1 MELILLYIF
10 LLGLVFG
17 SFYNVCIYRIQS
29 EESIVKGRSHCQ
41 SCQHELSFLDLVPVF
56 SYLFLKGRCR
66 YCHQKISLRYPMIEL
81 LTAILF
87 VAVFTTFGITWDTLI
102 YLIMISVLIMLSFV
116 DFDTMLIR
124 DRFILLLLGCGIA
137 LIALHPEQLYDSLI
151 GSLIISVPLFILAYL
166 THGIGYGDV
175 KLMAVSGLILGWQNI
190 ILAMILG
197 AVFASLVALP
207 QMLMGKKSGKDEMP
221 LGPYLALGIVVSL
234 FFGSSLIQWYL
245 NLL

>member
-1 MELILLYIF
+1 MALILLYVF

-41 SCQHELSFLDLVPVF
+41 SCQHELSFFDLVPVF
-56 SYLFLKGRCR
+56 SYLFLRGRCR
-66 YCHQKISLRYPMIEL
+66 YCHQKISLRYPFVEL
-81 LTAILF
+81 LTAFLF
-87 VAVFTTFGITWDTLI
+87 IAVFYNFGFSWDTLL

-124 DRFILLLLGCGIA
+124 DRFIILLLGCGIA
-137 LIALHPEQLYDSLI
+137 LIALHPEQLYNSLI
-151 GSLIISVPLFILAYL
+151 GSFIISVPLFLVAYL
-166 THGIGYGDV
+166 TKGIGYGDV
-175 KLMAVSGLILGWQNI
+175 KLMAVCGLILGWQRI

-197 AVFASLVALP
+197 AIFASLVALP
-207 QMLMGKKSGKDEMP
+207 QMITGKKSGKDEMP

-234 FFGSSLIQWYL
+234 FFGSSLISWYL